1 MQAAILV
8 PIEPRPAWPTA
19 APPPANPQP
28 LAADPDAIALA
39 LALYDAQ
46 GWQPQIVALALAS
59 LGDIS
64 LPEPQVPS
72 RDAGVLSALPA
83 LYWVYGLDQAGLLQA
98 AETVAG
104 LWASGAITVPLP
116 DHGQALQQYWRT
128 RRERLSADERSHLL
142 GLVFD
147 PRDFEPAMRRLCRTL
162 VALADN
168 AGRHDIREEV
178 GLEQAAAAL
187 LDLCATRL
195 EGAPLI
201 GAPDLLAQTRAAVQ
215 LLSQRA
221 LQTAFAVRDFYGLLE
236 LGERARGGT
245 GGRARTL
252 AERAQAGAAVLRWL
266 AQAAAQR
273 FVVDPRAAAL
283 QSLIADAQR
292 WLMSAE
298 TGHEYSGVGAG
309 AA

>member
-1 MQAAILV
+1 MDAAVLV
-8 PIEPRPAWPTA
+8 PLAPPSASSQ
-19 APPPANPQP
+19 PPPA
-28 LAADPDAIALA
+28 DAEAIGLA

-46 GWQPQIVALALAS
+46 GWQPQILTLALAS

-64 LPEPQVPS
+64 LPEPQVPP
-72 RDAGVLSALPA
+72 RDATVLSALPV
-83 LYWVYGLDQAGLLQA
+83 LYWVHGLDQAGLLQA
-98 AETVAG
+98 AETIAG

-128 RRERLSADERSHLL
+128 RRERLSAEERSQLL

-147 PRDFEPAMRRLCRTL
+147 PRDFEPAMRRLCRAV

-168 AGRHDIREEV
+168 AGQHDIREEV
-178 GLEQAAAAL
+178 GLEQAASAL

-195 EGAPLI
+195 EGAPLL
-201 GAPDLLAQTRAAVQ
+201 GAPDLLAQSRAAVQ
-215 LLSQRA
+215 MLSQRA
-221 LQTAFAVRDFYGLLE
+221 LQTAFAVRDFYALLE
-236 LGERARGGT
+236 LSRSTRTGSGARARQ
-245 GGRARTL
+245 L
-252 AERAQAGAAVLRWL
+252 AEQAQAGAAVLRWL

-273 FVVDPRAAAL
+273 FAVDPRGAPL

-298 TGHEYSGVGAG
+298 TGHEHGGVGA
-309 AA
+309 A